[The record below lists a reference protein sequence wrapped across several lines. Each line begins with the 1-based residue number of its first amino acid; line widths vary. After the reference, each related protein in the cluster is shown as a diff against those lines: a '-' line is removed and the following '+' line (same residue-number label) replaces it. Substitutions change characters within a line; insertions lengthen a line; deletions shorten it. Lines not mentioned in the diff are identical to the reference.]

1 MGEQLISAKQAS
13 TPAEPIPACVLAF
26 NCGDPSGATGIA
38 ADIVAIASVGAHAL
52 PVLSGALARDTS
64 HIFDFFPLDDD
75 SVSEQARAVLEDI
88 EIQAI
93 KLGFVGTPDNL
104 GVVANI
110 AGDYPD
116 VPLVAYMPDLSWWTV
131 DKIEAYHDA
140 FADLILPQTGVL
152 VGNYSTLWRWLLP
165 TWAGERNPSARDIA
179 MAANGLGASYTLVT
193 GITSVD
199 GWVENTLASAQTAL
213 LSEKFP
219 RQDGVFSGAGDTLS
233 AALAALLASGCEL
246 EAGFSEALSYLDQC
260 LAGGFRPGMGHQIPD
275 RLFWAQ
281 PDATGDDGTPTE
293 PSEELAPESLNP
305 LTSLKPSTHDTHH

>member
-1 MGEQLISAKQAS
+1 MGEQLINP
-13 TPAEPIPACVLAF
+13 TPAAASATPVPACVLVF
-26 NCGDPSGATGIA
+26 NSSDPSGAAGVA
-38 ADIVAIASVGAHAL
+38 ADIVAIGSVGAHAL

-64 HIFDFFPLDDD
+64 QTFDFFPLDDD
-75 SVSEQARAVLEDI
+75 AVSEQARAVLEDI

-110 AGDYPD
+110 ASDYPD

-140 FADLILPQTGVL
+140 FAELILPQTGVL

-165 TWAGERNPSARDIA
+165 TWVGERKPSARDIA
-179 MAANGLGASYTLVT
+179 MAANQHGASYTLVT
-193 GITSVD
+193 GITATE
-199 GWVENTLASAQTAL
+199 GWIENTLASAQTAL

-219 RQDGVFSGAGDTLS
+219 HLDAIFSGAGDTLS
-233 AALAALLASGCEL
+233 AALAALLASGCEV
-246 EAGFSEALSYLDQC
+246 EAGFSEALNYLDRC
-260 LAGGFRPGMGHQIPD
+260 LAGGFRPGMGHQVPD

-281 PDATGDDGTPTE
+281 PDTIDGDAPAG
-293 PSEELAPESLNP
+293 PSDAPDPNP
-305 LTSLKPSTHDTHH
+305 PKLLTSPEDNINDTHH

>member
-26 NCGDPSGATGIA
+26 NSGDPSGAAGFA

-75 SVSEQARAVLEDI
+75 AVGEQARAVLEDI

-110 AGDYPD
+110 ASDYPD

-131 DKIEAYHDA
+131 DK
-140 FADLILPQTGVL
+140 
-152 VGNYSTLWRWLLP
+152 
-165 TWAGERNPSARDIA
+165 
-179 MAANGLGASYTLVT
+179 
-193 GITSVD
+193 
-199 GWVENTLASAQTAL
+199 
-213 LSEKFP
+213 
-219 RQDGVFSGAGDTLS
+219 SG
-233 AALAALLASGCEL
+233 
-246 EAGFSEALSYLDQC
+246 
-260 LAGGFRPGMGHQIPD
+260 M
-275 RLFWAQ
+275 
-281 PDATGDDGTPTE
+281 
-293 PSEELAPESLNP
+293 
-305 LTSLKPSTHDTHH
+305 